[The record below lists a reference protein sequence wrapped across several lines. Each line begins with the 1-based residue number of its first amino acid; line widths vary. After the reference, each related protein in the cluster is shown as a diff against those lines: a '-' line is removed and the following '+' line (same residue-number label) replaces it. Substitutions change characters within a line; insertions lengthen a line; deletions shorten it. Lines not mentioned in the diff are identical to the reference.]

1 MWTRGYGIN
10 NFMLKL
16 YFEKFLK
23 NKLAVGGLMIIFLLI
38 LIAIFAPLISRY
50 NPIEEN
56 IVRRLQPPSAANIFG
71 TDELGRDVFS
81 RMVYGSRISISIGVI
96 AVGIS
101 VCIGAFLGLIS
112 GYFGGKTDNVIMR
125 FVDIM
130 LCFPA
135 FFLILMV
142 IAFLGPNIF
151 NVIVVIGLTS
161 WTGLAR
167 LVRGET
173 LSVKERDFIIAA
185 KGLGLSKPRI
195 IFVHILPNVVAP
207 IIVSSIFGV
216 GGAIL
221 TESGLSFLGLGVQP
235 PTPSWGNILTSGKDY
250 IHIAW
255 WLSLFPGLAILIT
268 VLGWN
273 LLGDG
278 LRDVFDPRS
287 G

>member
-1 MWTRGYGIN
+1 M
-10 NFMLKL
+10 FKL
-16 YFEKFLK
+16 YFKKFLG
-23 NKLAVGGLMIIFLLI
+23 NKLAVGGIIIILLI
-38 LIAIFAPLISRY
+38 LLTAISAPMISTHD
-50 NPIEEN
+50 PTEAN
-56 IVRRLQPPSAANIFG
+56 ILERLQPPSVKHLLG
-71 TDELGRDVFS
+71 TDEIGRDLFT
-81 RMVYGSRISISIGVI
+81 RMVYGARISISVGIV

-101 VCIGAFLGLIS
+101 VIIGTLLGLFA
-112 GYFGGKTDNVIMR
+112 GYFGGKTDMIIMR

-142 IAFLGPNIF
+142 IAFLEPSIY
-151 NVIVVIGLTS
+151 NVMIVIGLTS
-161 WTGLAR
+161 WTGLSR

-173 LSVKERDFIIAA
+173 LSIKERDFITAA
-185 KGLGLSKPRI
+185 KGLGLTQKRI

-207 IIVSSIFGV
+207 IIVAAVLGV

-273 LLGDG
+273 LLGEG
-278 LRDVFDPRS
+278 LRDVFDPRET
-287 G
+287 

>member
-1 MWTRGYGIN
+1 MWKI
-10 NFMLKL
+10 
-16 YFEKFLK
+16 YFEKFSR
-23 NKLAVGGLMIIFLLI
+23 NKLAKIGILIILI
-38 LIAIFAPLISRY
+38 LILTAIFSPLISTH

-56 IVRRLQPPSAANIFG
+56 ILKRLQSPSKNHFLG
-71 TDELGRDVFS
+71 TDEMGRDVFS
-81 RMVYGSRISISIGVI
+81 RMVYGTRISISIGII

-101 VCIGAFLGLIS
+101 VIVGTFLGLMS
-112 GYFGGKTDNVIMR
+112 GYFGGKIDAVIMR

-130 LCFPA
+130 LCFPT

-142 IAFLGPNIF
+142 IAFLEPNIY
-151 NVIVVIGLTS
+151 NVMIVIGLTS
-161 WTGLAR
+161 WPGLAR

-185 KGLGLSKPRI
+185 KGLGLRKRRI
-195 IFVHILPNVVAP
+195 IFVHILPNVLAP
-207 IIVSSIFGV
+207 VIVTSILGV
-216 GGAIL
+216 GAAIL

-268 VLGWN
+268 VLSWN
-273 LLGDG
+273 LLGEG
-278 LRDVFDPRS
+278 LRDVFNPRIN
-287 G
+287 

>member
-1 MWTRGYGIN
+1 MFRLY
-10 NFMLKL
+10 LEKL
-16 YFEKFLK
+16 LK
-23 NKLAVGGLMIIFLLI
+23 NKLAKVGILIIAVLI
-38 LIAIFAPLISRY
+38 LTAIFSPLISTH
-50 NPIEEN
+50 NPIEGN
-56 IVRRLQPPSAANIFG
+56 ILERLQSPSKNHFLG
-71 TDELGRDVFS
+71 TDEMGRDVFS
-81 RMVYGSRISISIGVI
+81 RMVYGTRISISIGII

-101 VCIGAFLGLIS
+101 VIVGTFLGLIS
-112 GYFGGKTDNVIMR
+112 GYFGGKIDTVIMR

-130 LCFPA
+130 LCFPT

-142 IAFLGPNIF
+142 IAFLEPNIY
-151 NVIVVIGLTS
+151 NIMIVIGLTS

-173 LSVKERDFIIAA
+173 LSIKERDFIIAA
-185 KGLGLSKPRI
+185 KGLGLKKRRI
-195 IFVHILPNVVAP
+195 IFVHILPNVIAPVIVA
-207 IIVSSIFGV
+207 SILGV
-216 GGAIL
+216 GAAIL

-273 LLGDG
+273 LLGEG
-278 LRDVFDPRS
+278 LRDVFDPR
-287 G
+287 GN

>member
-1 MWTRGYGIN
+1 
-10 NFMLKL
+10 MLKL
-16 YFEKFLK
+16 YLEKLLK
-23 NKLAVGGLMIIFLLI
+23 NKLAKVGILIIVALI
-38 LIAIFAPLISRY
+38 LMAIFSPLISTH
-50 NPIEEN
+50 NPIEGDILE
-56 IVRRLQPPSAANIFG
+56 RLQSPSKNHFLG
-71 TDELGRDVFS
+71 TDEMGRDVFS
-81 RMVYGSRISISIGVI
+81 RMIYGTRISISIGII

-101 VCIGAFLGLIS
+101 VIVGTFLGLMS
-112 GYFGGKTDNVIMR
+112 GYFGGKIDTVIMR

-130 LCFPA
+130 LCFPT

-142 IAFLGPNIF
+142 IAFLEPNIY
-151 NVIVVIGLTS
+151 NVMIVIGLTS

-185 KGLGLSKPRI
+185 KGLGLKKRRI
-195 IFVHILPNVVAP
+195 IFVHILPNVIAPVIVA
-207 IIVSSIFGV
+207 SILGV
-216 GGAIL
+216 GAAIL

-268 VLGWN
+268 VLSWN
-273 LLGDG
+273 LLGEG
-278 LRDVFDPRS
+278 LRDVFDPRIN
-287 G
+287 

>member
-1 MWTRGYGIN
+1 MGGI
-10 NFMLKL
+10 
-16 YFEKFLK
+16 
-23 NKLAVGGLMIIFLLI
+23 IIILLI
-38 LIAIFAPLISRY
+38 LLTAISAPMISTHD
-50 NPIEEN
+50 PTEAN
-56 IVRRLQPPSAANIFG
+56 ILERLQPPSVKHLLG
-71 TDELGRDVFS
+71 TDEIGRDLFT
-81 RMVYGSRISISIGVI
+81 RMVYGARISISVGIV

-101 VCIGAFLGLIS
+101 VIIGTLLGLFA
-112 GYFGGKTDNVIMR
+112 GYFGGKTDMIIMR

-142 IAFLGPNIF
+142 IAFLEPSIY
-151 NVIVVIGLTS
+151 NVMIVIGLTS
-161 WTGLAR
+161 WTGLSR

-173 LSVKERDFIIAA
+173 LSIKERDFITAA
-185 KGLGLSKPRI
+185 KGLGLTQKRI

-207 IIVSSIFGV
+207 IIVAAVLGV

-273 LLGDG
+273 LLGEG
-278 LRDVFDPRS
+278 LRDVFDPRET
-287 G
+287 